1 MAIITATQVTIYSN
15 ISASAA
21 TITSSGLI
29 SVVQE
34 RINWI
39 CNNYWTTDLYVRGAV
54 TFAATAATITM
65 SGTTWAANGFAAG
78 DEIYVYHSYRNDGY
92 YTVSSLS
99 TSVLTIT
106 SATSVV
112 AELSGLSVLI
122 SVVQWPRDL
131 LQTAARMVA
140 YDYDT
145 RPGRSPG
152 VQSVRLGPWGE
163 TYAKEANGEFGYP
176 EDILSPLY
184 SHRIV
189 RLM

>member
-1 MAIITATQVTIYSN
+1 MALITATQVTIYSN

-21 TITSSGLI
+21 TIASSGLI
-29 SVVQE
+29 PVVQE
-34 RINWI
+34 RVNWI
-39 CNNYWTTDLYVRGAV
+39 TNNYYTTDLYVRGAV
-54 TFAATAATITM
+54 TFDAAAATITM
-65 SGTTWAANGFAAG
+65 SGTTWEGNGFAAG

-92 YTVSSLS
+92 HTVSSIS
-99 TSVLTIT
+99 TSILTIT

-112 AELSGLSVLI
+112 AELSGRSVLI

-131 LQTAARMVA
+131 LTTAARMIA

-145 RPGRSPG
+145 RPERAPG

-163 TYAKEANGEFGYP
+163 TYKGEASGEFGYP
-176 EDILSPLY
+176 EDILAPLY